1 MFSGII
7 KSMGIVESMVTNG
20 SSMRITV
27 ASPISSQLHIDQ
39 SVAHDGVCLTVI
51 GVKELTHDVQIV
63 SETLSKTTFASLVIG
78 QTLNLETSISP
89 STLLDGHLVQ
99 GHIDTTLQC
108 LAIDDL
114 NGSWKVKFNLPSAY
128 AALVIPQGS
137 ICLNGVSLTVAH
149 LYPGSFEVA
158 IIPYTFEDT
167 NFKFLQPGQKV
178 NAEFDLIG
186 KYLLR
191 QLQVQQM
198 Q

>member
-7 KSMGIVESMVTNG
+7 KCMGIVESMVTNG

-51 GVKELTHDVQIV
+51 GVKELTHDVQVV

-158 IIPYTFEDT
+158 IIPYTFEHT

-178 NAEFDLIG
+178 NVEFDLIG